1 MMGLAVF
8 AAIVDGIA
16 AGSVGCVA
24 RGGMAA
30 AILPPAPLFDLA
42 SGSLLPSRKS
52 GALVCEHAWL
62 ERVYAR
68 RVRGR

>member
-24 RGGMAA
+24 RGGVAA
-30 AILPPAPLFDLA
+30 AISTPAPLFDLA
-42 SGSLLPSRKS
+42 PGSSALPQEWRTGVRACVV
-52 GALVCEHAWL
+52 GARVCSAL
-62 ERVYAR
+62 S
-68 RVRGR
+68 